1 MMGGGRSNFIYMDH
15 AATTPVAPEVLEA
28 MRPYF
33 QEIYGNPSSLHRQG
47 REALAALDEARRTVA
62 EILGA
67 AEDEIIFTSGG
78 SESDNLALRGVAL
91 ASRERG
97 DHIIVSAVEHEAVLR
112 TAHQLAELFGLQ
124 VTELP
129 VDRYGR
135 VDPADVEAA
144 ITARTVLISVMTANN
159 EVGTLQPVREIA
171 DIAHRYGIP
180 FHTDAVQAA
189 GAMDLHVDHLGV
201 DLLSLSA
208 HKFYGP
214 KGVGILY
221 VRRGTPLI
229 PTQTGGPHEGQRRA
243 GTENVPGIVG
253 AATALRLA
261 KERRAEEVPR
271 LRALRDRL
279 IEGILE
285 TVPGAELTG
294 HPTERLPH
302 NASFVI
308 PGVEA
313 DTLLAALD
321 LRGIGAASGAACTSG
336 AVEPSHVLLAMGVP
350 PEKAVGSL
358 RLTLGRSNT
367 PEEVEYV
374 LEVLPEVVERLR
386 KVVLVG

>member
-1 MMGGGRSNFIYMDH
+1 MRGSDFIYMDH
-15 AATTPVAPEVLEA
+15 AATTPLAPEVLEA
-28 MRPYF
+28 MMPYF
-33 QEIYGNPSSLHRQG
+33 GDVYGNPSSLHRQG

-62 EILGA
+62 TILGA
-67 AEDEIIFTSGG
+67 AEDEIVFTSGG
-78 SESDNLALRGVAL
+78 TESDNLALRGVAL

-97 DHIIVSAVEHEAVLR
+97 DHIIVSSVEHEAVLR
-112 TAHQLAELFGLQ
+112 TAHQLAEHFGFR

-144 ITARTVLISVMTANN
+144 ITERTVLISVMTANN
-159 EVGTLQPVREIA
+159 EVGTLQPIPEIA
-171 DIAHRYGIP
+171 EVARRHGVP

-189 GAMDLHVDHLGV
+189 GCMDLNVDRLGV

-221 VRRGTPLI
+221 VRRGTPLL
-229 PTQTGGPHEGQRRA
+229 PVQTGGPHEEQRRA

-253 AATALRLA
+253 AASALRLA
-261 KERRAEEVPR
+261 HEHQAEEVPR
-271 LRALRDRL
+271 LQALRDRL
-279 IEGILE
+279 IEGVLDAI
-285 TVPGAELTG
+285 PDAMLTG

-308 PGVEA
+308 PGIEA
-313 DTLLAALD
+313 DALLIALD
-321 LRGIGAASGAACTSG
+321 LKGIGAASGSACTSG
-336 AVEPSHVLLAMGVP
+336 AVEPSHVLMAMGVP
-350 PEKAVGSL
+350 HDVAVGSL

-367 PEEVEYV
+367 EEHVDY
-374 LEVLPEVVERLR
+374 LLQVLPEVVQRLR
-386 KVVLVG
+386 SITAVGV